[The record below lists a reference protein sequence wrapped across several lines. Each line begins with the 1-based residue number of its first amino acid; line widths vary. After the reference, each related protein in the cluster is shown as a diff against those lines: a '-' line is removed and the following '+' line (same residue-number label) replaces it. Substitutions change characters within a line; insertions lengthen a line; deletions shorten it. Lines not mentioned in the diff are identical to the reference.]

1 MVGASKILTVSYG
14 TFSCTLEGFE
24 DSFDTMKAIAEYFRD
39 LAAEDRFFGAEPPSP
54 DAAMLQRIAEREIRK
69 RVEARVDEGGILLRP
84 AIVPGDDLSAE
95 APRVFAEMPTRTQ
108 DEQPQAAPGMRPS
121 DEPETVAA
129 KLARIRAVVENARAA
144 APAEYSAP
152 FAEAGF
158 KVETPAARQ
167 AEGQPGPKSPDP
179 AAEAPEP
186 PFAGPAAE
194 PRATGEDTAPDP
206 VPGTPPHAAPAPAAT
221 PVAEATLSDE
231 GDDDTDAGT
240 RARVLAALDPRP
252 ATGAAPVAVT
262 APPTDPVPA
271 QPRAR
276 ARVLKLKRED
286 VVARWPESP
295 PLPLAATKTA
305 TQEHT
310 PDEARLPDALEAEL
324 QAELA
329 AVWAEFSATTTRDE
343 APEAAHDTSAP
354 EDKDGTGAAA
364 AAAAREEV
372 PDEDAQ
378 RVDAGHADIALRD
391 SEPPDDEAAQEVR
404 REVDTPL
411 LLDQPLAVERTP
423 PAAPD
428 VQGDET
434 APLELPTAAQAWPD
448 ADDAADAAN
457 EEPEAPTRV
466 ETALQRI
473 WDETN
478 TKLDGAE
485 QTRRHSSIAHLKAA
499 VAATFAEIKS
509 GAARS
514 AGSEDEHA
522 RRPYRQVLAKV
533 VRGERTAGSD
543 AATDEPQRL
552 APLMLVSEQRVDM
565 PHPFPGETPMA
576 IRPRRVTATD
586 AEDGMATDNPEAES
600 ASDQEFSRF
609 LEGYG
614 PTGMA
619 DLLEAAA
626 TYLQVERGLERFTRP
641 EVLRLAQARLGE
653 GDSREE
659 LLQAFAGLLRTGT
672 FRKVRRGEFVL
683 ATLAPDGE
691 TPEAARRHA

>member
-84 AIVPGDDLSAE
+84 ANVPGDDLSAE

-108 DEQPQAAPGMRPS
+108 EEQPQAAPGLRPS

-158 KVETPAARQ
+158 KVETPAARR

-179 AAEAPEP
+179 AAKAPEP

-194 PRATGEDTAPDP
+194 PRATGQDTAPDP
-206 VPGTPPHAAPAPAAT
+206 VAGTTPHAAPATPPAQ
-221 PVAEATLSDE
+221 VAEATLSDD
-231 GDDDTDAGT
+231 GDDDTDSGA
-240 RARVLAALDPRP
+240 RARILAALDTRP
-252 ATGAAPVAVT
+252 ATVI

-271 QPRAR
+271 KPRAR

-286 VVARWPESP
+286 VVARWPEA
-295 PLPLAATKTA
+295 PLRPLAATKTA

-329 AVWAEFSATTTRDE
+329 AVWAEFSATRDE
-343 APEAAHDTSAP
+343 APEAARDTSAP
-354 EDKDGTGAAA
+354 EENDGTGAVT

-372 PDEDAQ
+372 SDEDAP
-378 RVDAGHADIALRD
+378 RVDAGHAGIALRD
-391 SEPPDDEAAQEVR
+391 SGTPDDEAAQEVR

-411 LLDQPLAVERTP
+411 LLDQPLALERTP
-423 PAAPD
+423 PAARD

-434 APLELPTAAQAWPD
+434 APLELPTAAQASPD
-448 ADDAADAAN
+448 ADGAADAAN

-473 WDETN
+473 WDVTN

-522 RRPYRQVLAKV
+522 RRPYREVLAKV

-543 AATDEPQRL
+543 AATDEPRRL

-565 PHPFPGETPMA
+565 PPPYPGETPMA

-586 AEDGMATDNPEAES
+586 AEVGMAADNPEAES
-600 ASDQEFSRF
+600 ANDQEFSRF

-641 EVLRLAQARLGE
+641 EVLRLARARLGE

-659 LLQAFAGLLRTGT
+659 LLRAFAGLLRNGT

-683 ATLAPDGE
+683 TTLAPDGE
-691 TPEAARRHA
+691 TPEAARSHA